1 MYSSETEGLLIAWL
15 CLHKLCI
22 PTVVVIPQVGS
33 ELVAAGNF
41 HGEEVRE
48 IVQSLSQE
56 WKQLSS
62 ASAKKG

>member
-1 MYSSETEGLLIAWL
+1 MQLKTSGSLGARLKLLLSYLIVIVIA
-15 CLHKLCI
+15 K
-22 PTVVVIPQVGS
+22 VGS